1 LGQRVNVSQFTREA
15 AALWGFC
22 LITRHG
28 NRNAPA
34 GRPHMLSTACEL
46 ARQRVLSTSD
56 VKVKEPAAG
65 EQLVGVRAGGRSRP
79 AALAAAVALLA
90 FAVAAPAGAST
101 HTPRDF
107 WGVVPIIDLTQGE
120 IDQMGAGNVG
130 ATRQLVLWAAIEPRQ
145 NEFDWRYPDFL
156 VANAAQQG
164 IEILPF
170 LYGTPHWV
178 KSVDCRD
185 LSEEECRRVPPLS
198 PRARRHWADFLRAIV
213 GRYGSTG
220 TFWSDTTDSYDP
232 PYLPITAW
240 QIWNEP
246 SSKTYFQPRPDAE
259 QYARILK
266 LSSGAIR
273 GVDPAAE
280 IVLAGVF
287 TVPEGGYKY
296 RLKPYLSEFF
306 RVRGIGKHFDIVAV
320 HPYARTVASLRKQIG
335 NARGVIRRAGL
346 SEKRL
351 LITEFGW
358 SSDPPSPEGPL
369 LVGEQGQSDRLE
381 EAFEMFAAR
390 RLSWN
395 LAGVFW
401 YSWRDPGY
409 AYANCTFCRASG
421 LFHANGTPK
430 PAWHAFVAI
439 TGGDPEPPPPPTPE
453 PPPPPP
459 GPMPP
464 ILP

>member
-1 LGQRVNVSQFTREA
+1 
-15 AALWGFC
+15 
-22 LITRHG
+22 
-28 NRNAPA
+28 
-34 GRPHMLSTACEL
+34 MLSTSYV
-46 ARQRVLSTSD
+46 Q
-56 VKVKEPAAG
+56 VKELPSG
-65 EQLVGVRAGGRSRP
+65 EQYVGKRAGGRSRR
-79 AALAAAVALLA
+79 AMLAAVAVVVALAAA
-90 FAVAAPAGAST
+90 AVPAGAST
-101 HTPRDF
+101 HAPRDF
-107 WGVVPIIDLTQGE
+107 WGIVPILDLSKGE
-120 IDQMGAGNVG
+120 IDRMGAGNVG
-130 ATRQLVLWAAIEPRQ
+130 AARQLVLWAAIEPRPD
-145 NEFDWRYPDFL
+145 EFDWRYTDLL
-156 VANAAQQG
+156 VANAAQNG

-170 LYGTPHWV
+170 LYGTPRWV
-178 KSVDCRD
+178 KSVDCKG
-185 LSEEECRRVPPLS
+185 LSEEVCRRVPPLS

-259 QYARILK
+259 KYAKLLK

-273 GVDPAAE
+273 GLDPAAE

-306 RVRGIGKHFDIVAV
+306 RVRGIGKHFDIAAV

-346 SEKRL
+346 SKKPM
-351 LITEFGW
+351 LITELGW

-381 EAFEMFAAR
+381 EAFEMLAAR
-390 RLSWN
+390 RVTWN
-395 LAGVFW
+395 LAGIFW

-421 LFHANGTPK
+421 LFHADGTPK
-430 PAWHAFVAI
+430 PAWHAFVEA
-439 TGGDPEPPPPPTPE
+439 TGGHPDVPAPPAPPEPAPPSDPPLPPLPSSTPT
-453 PPPPPP
+453 
-459 GPMPP
+459 
-464 ILP
+464 LP